1 MVGGVRAPRRPG
13 GGAGGADPARGGA
26 ALKPVDP
33 HLTDTLSVVEPL
45 APLDLTLLDAHGC
58 VLAEDVVATH
68 PLPPFENSA
77 MDGYAVR
84 TTDIASASESAPVV
98 LPVVGDIAAGSV
110 TPYTV
115 QPGLTVRIM
124 TGAPLP
130 PGADAVVPLEWTDGG
145 IAQVAIRRPASAGA
159 HIRRAG
165 EDVPTGTTVLSAGA
179 HLGAAQIGLLA
190 AVGRER
196 VSVRPRPRVVVLST
210 GSELVDPGQ
219 PLTTGKIPDA
229 NSTLLTSAAGE
240 AGAIAFR
247 VGIVPDDPRVLIDT
261 LEDQL
266 IRADLVVTSGGV
278 SVGAYDVVKE
288 ALGRIGEVK
297 FEKVAM
303 QPGMPQGF
311 GVIGPDKTPF
321 FGLPG
326 NPVSAYVSFE
336 VFVRPALRRMLGVE
350 PLHRPIV
357 RARLTEAVSSPPGK
371 RTYARSWVSVEKGE
385 YVVSPVGGSGSH
397 LIASLAGANALVV
410 VPEKATELEAG
421 SIVSTML
428 LERRQR

>member
-1 MVGGVRAPRRPG
+1 VS
-13 GGAGGADPARGGA
+13 GADTDE
-26 ALKPVDP
+26 LKPVDT
-33 HLTDTLSVVEPL
+33 HLSDVLSAVEVL
-45 APLDLTLLDAHGC
+45 SPLDLTLLDAHGC
-58 VLAEDVVATH
+58 VLAEDIASTH
-68 PLPPFENSA
+68 PLPPFDNSA

-84 TTDIASASESAPVV
+84 AADVAGATASSPVT
-98 LPVVGDIAAGSV
+98 LPVVGDVAAGSN

-115 QPGLTVRIM
+115 QPGLCVRIM

-130 PGADAVVPLEWTDGG
+130 PGADAIVPLEWTDGG
-145 IAQVAIRRPASAGA
+145 LAQVTIRQAAEAGR

-165 EDVPTGTTVLSAGA
+165 EDVTPGTTVLSTGA
-179 HLGAAQIGLLA
+179 HLGAAQVGLLA

-219 PLTTGKIPDA
+219 PLTTGKIPDS
-229 NSTLLTSAAGE
+229 NSTLLTAAAGE

-288 ALGRIGEVK
+288 ALGRIGDVK
-297 FEKVAM
+297 FERVAM

-311 GVIGPDKTPF
+311 GRIGPDKTPF

-336 VFVRPALRRMLGVE
+336 VFVRPAIRRMLGVE
-350 PLHRPIV
+350 PLSRPTV
-357 RARLTEAVSSPPGK
+357 RARLTSSVSSPPGK
-371 RTYARSWVSVEKGE
+371 RTYARAWVTVENGE
-385 YVVSPVGGSGSH
+385 YVVRPVGGSGSH
-397 LIASLAGANALVV
+397 LIASLAGANAFVV
-410 VPEKATELEAG
+410 VPEATTELEAG
-421 SIVSTML
+421 AVVTTML

>member
-1 MVGGVRAPRRPG
+1 VSG
-13 GGAGGADPARGGA
+13 DD
-26 ALKPVDP
+26 ALKSVDT
-33 HLTDTLSVVEPL
+33 HLTEILSVVEPL
-45 APLDLTLLDAHGC
+45 APLDFTLLDAHGC
-58 VLAEDVVATH
+58 VLAEDVAATH
-68 PLPPFENSA
+68 PLPPFDNSA

-84 TTDIASASESAPVV
+84 TSDIAAATESAPVV

-145 IAQVAIRRPASAGA
+145 LAQVVIRRPADPGA

-165 EDVPTGTTVLSAGA
+165 EDVLPGTTVLSAGA

-288 ALGRIGEVK
+288 ALGRLGEVK
-297 FEKVAM
+297 FERVAM

-350 PLHRPIV
+350 PLHRPTV
-357 RARLTEAVSSPPGK
+357 RARLTESVSSPPGK
-371 RTYARSWVSVEKGE
+371 RTYARGWVSVEKGE

-410 VPEKATELEAG
+410 VPEAKTELEAG